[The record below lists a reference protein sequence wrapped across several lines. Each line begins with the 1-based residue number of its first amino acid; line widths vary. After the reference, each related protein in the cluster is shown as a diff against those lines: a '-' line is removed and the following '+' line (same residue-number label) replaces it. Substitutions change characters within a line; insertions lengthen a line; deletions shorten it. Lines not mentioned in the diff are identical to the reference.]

1 MGDEK
6 RTTKVPRPAKL
17 EKRDATTV
25 AAVVSAGASV
35 VSAGAA
41 VYSAHQ
47 SGKPKPPPATPKKD

>member
-1 MGDEK
+1 MPDEK
-6 RTTKVPRPAKL
+6 RTTKDSQPVRL

-41 VYSAHQ
+41 VYAAHQ
-47 SGKPKPPPATPKKD
+47 SGKKKEK

>member
-6 RTTKVPRPAKL
+6 RTTKTPASAGS
-17 EKRDATTV
+17 EKRDAATV

-41 VYSAHQ
+41 VYAAHQ
-47 SGKPKPPPATPKKD
+47 SGKKKEK

>member
-1 MGDEK
+1 MSKDQP
-6 RTTKVPRPAKL
+6 RTLHTRTSEPGKL
-17 EKRDATTV
+17 ERKDATTV

-47 SGKPKPPPATPKKD
+47 SGKKPPSKKD